1 MSKRI
6 NKFLRS
12 QMEESLIIRNEEREI
27 MFSKYWFIAKT
38 LKWFFAL
45 AIGVFALLFWGCG
58 AKTVTVTEYQ
68 RVEVPVK
75 CKIEIPAKPTA
86 DGDIIEL
93 NYKIL
98 KYAKELEAV
107 LKLCK

>member
-1 MSKRI
+1 
-6 NKFLRS
+6 
-12 QMEESLIIRNEEREI
+12 MEESLTIRNEDRE
-27 MFSKYWFIAKT
+27 MKFSAYWFIAKGF
-38 LKWFFAL
+38 KWFFAL
-45 AIGVFALLFWGCG
+45 AIAVFALFFWGCG

-75 CKIEIPAKPTA
+75 CKIALPTKPTS

-98 KYAKELEAV
+98 KYAKELEAA
-107 LKLCK
+107 LKACR